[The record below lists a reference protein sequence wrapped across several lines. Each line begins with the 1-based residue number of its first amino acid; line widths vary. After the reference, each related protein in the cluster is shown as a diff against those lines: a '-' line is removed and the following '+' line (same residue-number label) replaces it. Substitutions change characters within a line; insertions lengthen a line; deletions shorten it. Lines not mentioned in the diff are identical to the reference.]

1 MTVGELGVM
10 LCSCPA
16 ARCLLQSR
24 GAADRP
30 IHTHTHLLPS
40 AQGLWLVF
48 LVPFLSLPFP
58 TLVPPEKMPGEEPAL
73 IFWTA
78 FASASPRPQRAISN
92 VHGRFEGGD
101 FVLAGLA
108 PGLISSIHP
117 LWFPTR
123 LADFFLGWCHRL
135 GFNDPGIVGRG
146 LIVQD
151 ISHLYSSQLAHF
163 AFSL

>member
-1 MTVGELGVM
+1 MRVGDLGVM
-10 LCSCPA
+10 LLSCPT
-16 ARCLLQSR
+16 ARCLLQLR
-24 GAADRP
+24 GAADGP

-58 TLVPPEKMPGEEPAL
+58 TLVPAEKMPGEEPAL

-78 FASASPRPQRAISN
+78 FTSASPKPQRAVSN

-108 PGLISSIHP
+108 PGLIPSLYQSYT
-117 LWFPTR
+117 LFG
-123 LADFFLGWCHRL
+123 FL
-135 GFNDPGIVGRG
+135 PI
-146 LIVQD
+146 
-151 ISHLYSSQLAHF
+151 
-163 AFSL
+163 

>member
-48 LVPFLSLPFP
+48 LVLFLSLPFP

-123 LADFFLGWCHRL
+123 LTDFFWGGVTDLVLMILGLL
-135 GFNDPGIVGRG
+135 GED
-146 LIVQD
+146 
-151 ISHLYSSQLAHF
+151 
-163 AFSL
+163 